1 MNRDEIGLLRLRI
14 EAGILLARR
23 RLLAEAREED
33 RELAV
38 MSGGR
43 AVRLRARGMN
53 ADGTTRRGQCDGA
66 LGAEV
71 SAPDC
76 PGSPDK
82 PPSATDRPGEPQPV
96 PHSPAGRQTGSG
108 TQ

>member
-43 AVRLRARGMN
+43 VVRLRARGMN
-53 ADGTTRRGQCDGA
+53 ADGTARHGQCNSA
-66 LGAEV
+66 LGAEA
-71 SAPDC
+71 SAPDS
-76 PGSPDK
+76 PGSPDE
-82 PPSATDRPGEPQPV
+82 PPSAPDRPGEPL
-96 PHSPAGRQTGSG
+96 PAPNSAATRRPAEG
-108 TQ
+108 TR